1 MTSAEAC
8 EFTETVKLELE
19 IPDEDKA
26 TSRAEEEEGK

>member
-19 IPDEDKA
+19 IPDEDKE
-26 TSRAEEEEGK
+26 SNEPG